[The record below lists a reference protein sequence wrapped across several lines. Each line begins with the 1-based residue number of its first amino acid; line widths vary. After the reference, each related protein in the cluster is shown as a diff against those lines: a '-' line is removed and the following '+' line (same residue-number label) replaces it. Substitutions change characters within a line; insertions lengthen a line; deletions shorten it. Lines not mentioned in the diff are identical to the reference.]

1 MLVGWGGNNGST
13 VTACVLANKIKLKWK
28 TKEGIK
34 EANYYGSLTQAST
47 TSLGL
52 GPDGKDVYVPVKDL
66 LPMLEPNDIEFDGWD
81 INSANLAEACE
92 RAAVL
97 DVQIQDALR
106 PRLAKLKPRPS
117 IYCLD
122 FIAANQGE
130 RADNVLKG
138 AGEIQTIRCKHFHG
152 SKFLRI

>member
-66 LPMLEPNDIEFDGWD
+66 LPMLEPNDIEFDGQYLYF
-81 INSANLAEACE
+81 ISIFITSPAFL
-92 RAAVL
+92 VL
-97 DVQIQDALR
+97 LQVGILTLPIL
-106 PRLAKLKPRPS
+106 PRRVRELL
-117 IYCLD
+117 Y
-122 FIAANQGE
+122 
-130 RADNVLKG
+130 
-138 AGEIQTIRCKHFHG
+138 
-152 SKFLRI
+152 